1 MLRTLPSIVLV
12 FLCCATSTGASEPSD
27 KPIAPTEVVRPFN
40 GRDLSGLSTWLKDSG
55 ADDPGGVFSAQDGMI
70 HVSGEGAGYLA
81 TKQAYKNYHLS
92 IEYKWGRRKEGEK
105 YVRNSGLLLHKIGP
119 DRVWPTSIEV
129 QLAQGCEGDFI
140 VIRGQNTDS
149 NVPPATITCE
159 VRIADDGKTRWQ
171 KGGEKKVYAG
181 RQFWWSK
188 HQVGFKELIDTRGT
202 DDVASPLG
210 EWTKVECICNENRIT
225 VKINGETVNECFDC
239 IPAAGQIL
247 LQNEGHEIY
256 FRNFE
261 LRPLA
266 AE

>member
-1 MLRTLPSIVLV
+1 MTHNFANVLTS
-12 FLCCATSTGASEPSD
+12 LCVISLVSGNAASDE
-27 KPIAPTEVVRPFN
+27 PIAPTEVVRPFH
-40 GRDLSGLSTWLKDSG
+40 GRDLSGFTTWLKDTG
-55 ADDPGGVFSAQDGMI
+55 AEDPDGVFSVQDGMI
-70 HVSGEGAGYLA
+70 HISGAGAGYLA
-81 TKQAYKNYHLS
+81 TKQSFKNYHLS
-92 IEYKWGRRKEGEK
+92 IEYLWGRRNEGEK

-140 VIRGQNTDS
+140 VIRGQNKDS
-149 NVPPATITCE
+149 KVPPATITCE

-171 KGGEKKVYAG
+171 KGGEKKVYSG

-188 HQVGFKELIDTRGT
+188 HQVGFKELIDTRGR

-210 EWTKVECICNENRIT
+210 EWTKVECICKEDRIT

-239 IPAAGQIL
+239 FPAAGQIL
-247 LQNEGHEIY
+247 LQNEGHEIF

-266 AE
+266 E